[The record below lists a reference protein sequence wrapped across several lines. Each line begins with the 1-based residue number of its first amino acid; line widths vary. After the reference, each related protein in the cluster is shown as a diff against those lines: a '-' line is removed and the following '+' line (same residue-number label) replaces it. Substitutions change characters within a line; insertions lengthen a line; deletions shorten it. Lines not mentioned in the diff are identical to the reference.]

1 MAHSATVKEIAEKYG
16 ISPTTIRRYVA
27 EGRITAHRL
36 GPKLIRLDPAQVEQ
50 ELFGTSKSA

>member
-1 MAHSATVKEIAEKYG
+1 MAHSATVKEIAEKFN

-27 EGRITAHRL
+27 EGRISARRL

-50 ELFGTSKSA
+50 ELFGPRSA